1 MSERT
6 DTAHTPTA
14 DQAEGAD
21 AVGTTNT
28 ITGSTGGTVVPMR
41 PRGGE
46 QSKPERPT
54 LDRLWREVLGEEM
67 RRHRTARKERLR
79 DTADRAGIS
88 PQYLSELERG
98 MKDPSSEMLEAV
110 AGALGKSSF
119 ELTRSAIRAWG
130 SQGSRGAASPA
141 TNAGGAVLMC
151 AA

>member
-6 DTAHTPTA
+6 DTAQGSPA
-14 DQAEGAD
+14 
-21 AVGTTNT
+21 GTTTDNT
-28 ITGSTGGTVVPMR
+28 TDNTTDGTVVPLR
-41 PRGGE
+41 PRG
-46 QSKPERPT
+46 QRTSAPRHPDLTRSAPRRPAP
-54 LDRLWREVLGEEM
+54 DRLWREVLGEEI

-79 DTADRAGIS
+79 DAADRAGIS

-98 MKDPSSEMLEAV
+98 LKDPSSEMLEAV

-130 SQGSRGAASPA
+130 TTTGVGGTGGS
-141 TNAGGAVLMC
+141 VLML

>member
-6 DTAHTPTA
+6 DTTQSSPA
-14 DQAEGAD
+14 
-21 AVGTTNT
+21 GT
-28 ITGSTGGTVVPMR
+28 STDSMSDVTVVPLH
-41 PRGGE
+41 PRGRGTGTP
-46 QSKPERPT
+46 QRTVP
-54 LDRLWREVLGEEM
+54 DRLWREVLGEEI

-79 DTADRAGIS
+79 DTAARAGIS

-119 ELTRSAIRAWG
+119 ELTRSAVRGW
-130 SQGSRGAASPA
+130 GAAA
-141 TNAGGAVLMC
+141 AGSGETVLMC

>member
-6 DTAHTPTA
+6 DTAQGCLAGTTA
-14 DQAEGAD
+14 DNSTD
-21 AVGTTNT
+21 GTTN
-28 ITGSTGGTVVPMR
+28 GTVVPLH
-41 PRGGE
+41 PRG
-46 QSKPERPT
+46 QRTSTPQCPAQ
-54 LDRLWREVLGEEM
+54 DRLWREVLGEEI
-67 RRHRTARKERLR
+67 RRHRTARKERLK

-130 SQGSRGAASPA
+130 A
-141 TNAGGAVLMC
+141 TAGTGGVGNAVLML